1 MRRFI
6 VFLAG
11 IPIVHYGLSAA
22 GIVTT
27 WSQSVVYVVLAA
39 LFGLFVT
46 SDRAIEVA
54 FVPYQ
59 LAVVDEDKTEGDDAD

>member
-11 IPIVHYGLSAA
+11 IPIVHFGLPAA
-22 GIVTT
+22 GVATT

-39 LFGLFVT
+39 LFGLFIS
-46 SDRAIEVA
+46 SDKAVEVA
-54 FVPYQ
+54 LTTYQ
-59 LAVVDEDKTEGDDAD
+59 LHETKGDD

>member
-22 GIVTT
+22 GVATT
-27 WSQSVVYVVLAA
+27 WSQAVVYVVLAA

-46 SDRAIEVA
+46 SDKAVEVA
-54 FVPYQ
+54 FIPYQ
-59 LAVVDEDKTEGDDAD
+59 LHDVKTKEDDVD

>member
-11 IPIVHYGLSAA
+11 IPIVHFGLSAA
-22 GIVTT
+22 GVSTT
-27 WSQSVVYVVLAA
+27 WGQAVVYVVLAA

-46 SDRAIEVA
+46 SDRAVEVM
-54 FVPYQ
+54 FIPYQ
-59 LAVVDEDKTEGDDAD
+59 LHELKAKKKEDVD